1 MNEQAVTDG
10 DGLIWN
16 AFHLANLKIVFGSLD
31 GISLK
36 SVSISVPATEMP
48 IAMARG
54 SWPNLECISLI
65 LAGVT
70 ATTLTT
76 NEI

>member
-1 MNEQAVTDG
+1 
-10 DGLIWN
+10 
-16 AFHLANLKIVFGSLD
+16 
-31 GISLK
+31 
-36 SVSISVPATEMP
+36 
-48 IAMARG
+48 MAGG

-76 NEI
+76 NEIYSEKYNETSAESNCKWSLEPPKIKWTLTKPQIDMLF